1 MAKIKAKEGEKLDDA
16 TIALVISLLEG
27 EKPITKK
34 EACERLRI
42 SYNTTRLNKIIEE
55 YKQAIEESAKRRQAN
70 RGKPASE
77 YEIQS
82 VIEGYLSGES
92 ASEIGK
98 RLYRSPAF
106 VKEVVNR
113 IGVPQKLTSEGQQQ
127 LVPDQCMSSSFEK
140 GQLAWSVKHNAMVI
154 VLREEEQTKWTD
166 FKLYGVFVLE
176 QIEEESSFFPQ
187 YQGFGGQHSCARSYD
202 LASLEHLKQY
212 GIDVYR
218 SYRPHFKNWLAGR

>member
-16 TIALVISLLEG
+16 TIELVISLLEG

-42 SYNTTRLNKIIEE
+42 SYNTARLTKIIEE
-55 YKQAIEESAKRRQAN
+55 YKASVEETAKRRQAN

-92 ASEIGK
+92 ATEIGK
-98 RLYRSPAF
+98 RLYRSTAF
-106 VKEVVNR
+106 VKEVVAR
-113 IGVPQKLTSEGQQQ
+113 IGVPQKLSGEGQQ
-127 LVPDQCMSSSFEK
+127 LVPDQCISDTFES

-154 VLREEEQTKWTD
+154 VLREEDRTKWTD
-166 FKLYGVFVLE
+166 FKLYSVFVLE
-176 QIEEESSFFPQ
+176 QIEEESPFFPQ

-212 GIDVYR
+212 KIDVYR
-218 SYRPHFKNWLAGR
+218 PYRPHFKNWLAGR